1 MSFSYE
7 VELVHPVKEYLVKK
21 GFTVFHEVRIG
32 FCRADLVGINDE
44 TVVAVELKLAN
55 WKKALVQARNYQLAA
70 EFVFL
75 VFPEKKIDLVLKKAE
90 DQLKKERIGLLSVN
104 EKDKQVFVH
113 VEAEKSTRMMGCLQ
127 LEELQKK
134 RKREKRRRILRFF

>member
-7 VELVHPVKEYLVKK
+7 IELIRPVKAYLEEK
-21 GFTVFHEVRIG
+21 GFAVFHEVRIG
-32 FCRADLVGINDE
+32 FCRADLVGISKE
-44 TVVAVELKLAN
+44 TVIAVELKLAN

-75 VFPEKKIDLVLKKAE
+75 AFPDRKIDLVVKKTM
-90 DQLKKERIGLLSVN
+90 DQLKKEGIGLLSVD
-104 EKDKQVFVH
+104 EKDKQVCVQ
-113 VEAEKSTRMMGCLQ
+113 VEAKKSTRMFGCLQ

-134 RKREKRRRILRFF
+134 RKREERRRILRFF

>member
-7 VELVHPVKEYLVKK
+7 VELILPVKEYFVKK

-32 FCRADLVGINDE
+32 FCRADLVAINDE

-55 WKKALVQARNYQLAA
+55 WKKAVVQARNYQLAA

-75 VFPEKKIDLVLKKAE
+75 AFPEKKIDLILNKAI
-90 DQLKKERIGLLSVN
+90 DQLKREGIGVLSVD
-104 EKDKQVFVH
+104 EKDKQVCVQ
-113 VEAEKSTRMMGCLQ
+113 VEAKKSTRMFGCLQ

-134 RKREKRRRILRFF
+134 RKREERRRILRFF